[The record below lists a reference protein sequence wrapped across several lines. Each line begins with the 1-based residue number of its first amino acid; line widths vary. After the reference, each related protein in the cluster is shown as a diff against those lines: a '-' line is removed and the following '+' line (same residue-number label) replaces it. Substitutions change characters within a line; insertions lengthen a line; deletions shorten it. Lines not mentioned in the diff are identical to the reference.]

1 MDAPAS
7 QRKITTEKF
16 SIIRQQSEKL
26 CAPLEIEDFVA
37 QPVVDVSPP
46 RWHLAHTTW
55 FFETFILVPRM
66 KGYKLFHPR
75 YPFLFNS
82 YYVQA
87 GERWQRAERGYLTRP
102 TVKEILAYRNYVNEH
117 VLEFLENTEINH
129 ELAYLMELGFQH
141 EQQHQELLLYDI
153 KYILGH
159 NPLFPEYARLVKSNI
174 VRTEGSWRRIESGNY
189 QIGYSGNDFH
199 FDNEKGIHT
208 VFLHDFEIAD
218 RLVTKGEYLEF
229 LEARGYEKTELWLDE
244 GWKWVAENEIKSPM
258 YWVRDDGGWMEYTLN
273 GLQPIDKNDPLVHV
287 SFYEADAY
295 ARWKGVRLPTEHEW
309 EVACKLLNPKPNP
322 DSNFVESELYGT
334 RQEDTLNFFG
344 NVWEWTASAYRP
356 YPFYEA
362 PEGALGEYNGK
373 FMINQMVLRGGSFAT
388 PANHIRST
396 YRNFFHPHLRW
407 LFSGIRLARHI

>member
-1 MDAPAS
+1 MDVSVS
-7 QRKITTEKF
+7 QRNITTQKF
-16 SIIRQQSEKL
+16 SGIRKQSEKL
-26 CAPLEIEDFVA
+26 CEPLEIEDFVA

-55 FFETFILVPRM
+55 FFETFVLVPKM
-66 KGYKLFHPR
+66 KGYKLFNSQFP
-75 YPFLFNS
+75 YLFNS

-102 TVKEILAYRNYVNEH
+102 TVKEIYDYRKYVNEH
-117 VLEFLENTEINH
+117 IQEFLESTELDD

-159 NPLFPEYARLVKSNI
+159 NPLFPEYLPFKKAESRRNQG
-174 VRTEGSWRRIESGNY
+174 EWRRIESGNY
-189 QIGYSGNDFH
+189 QIGYQEEGFH
-199 FDNEKGIHT
+199 FDNEKGVHT

-218 RLVTKGEYLEF
+218 RLVTKGEFLEF
-229 LEARGYEKTELWLDE
+229 LEAGGYEKTPLWLDE
-244 GWKWVAENEIKSPM
+244 GWKWVQENEIKAPM

-273 GLQPIDKNDPLVHV
+273 GLQPIDPNDPLVHV
-287 SFYEADAY
+287 SFYEADAF
-295 ARWKGVRLPTEHEW
+295 ARWKGVRLPTEEEW
-309 EVACKLLNPKPNP
+309 EVACNLLRPTAGV
-322 DSNFVESELYGT
+322 DVNFVESDFYRT
-334 RQEDTLNFFG
+334 TQEESLDFFG

-356 YPFYEA
+356 YPFYQA
-362 PEGALGEYNGK
+362 PSGVLGEYNGK

-388 PANHIRST
+388 PKDHIRST